1 MKISHP
7 FVFSTL
13 AAALLSALSTSSVA
27 ETTESEGETITV
39 LGQTYRNTA
48 TKSALEPEETPQGV
62 TILDGDLL
70 QQRGVKSLDQALRYA
85 PGVVSEN
92 KGSSVTMYDNFTVR
106 GFSVN
111 QSYYDGLVLQ
121 YLSGWNL
128 QPQIDPIALQQ
139 VEVFK
144 GPTSVLYGA
153 MPPGGMI
160 NMIAKTPQQQA
171 ATEVNFATGSR
182 NLTEASIDTTGQIA
196 DSDFAYRVIALA
208 RKQDSQVDGMEQER
222 YVFAPSLD
230 WQATD
235 KTLLNFNLYYQKD
248 PSMGINS
255 AIPASGT
262 VYSNPNGSTS
272 PSTYAG
278 DSNWSQFE
286 REFWLA
292 GFKVNHEF
300 NDNWTW
306 LTNARYLD
314 ANLTQHNTYHQCY
327 VYAGTEYCDFDEA
340 TGTLNRSIYSTNEE
354 SKGFTVD
361 NQIAGQILLSNIE
374 HNLLFG
380 ADYQRLDGSSLY
392 KEFTTPNGTFY
403 NFNIF
408 APNND
413 LLDPSNLAEIYN
425 EKIDIDVEQLGLYF
439 QDQIRYE
446 KWILLAGARWDHY
459 TAKSDSNLTGETDT
473 DQNEFS
479 YRVGAMYQ
487 FDNGLSPYI
496 SYATGF
502 EPTAGKDIN
511 GDDYKPEMSRQ
522 IETGVKYQSEDLSK
536 TATLSLF
543 RIIKDDAII
552 NNPADFLDPDLQIGE
567 LTSQGIE
574 FQGQWV
580 VNTNLDITA
589 SYTYSDIEISQDD
602 AYSLEGTTPIYVPHH
617 SANLWTNYYL
627 SSGPLRGARLGG
639 GARYV
644 GEMEMDATNTQG
656 KVPSYTIVDLSVG
669 YDLGE
674 ISDSMTGASANLI
687 ANNLFDEESYTCYD
701 NANCWYGAER
711 SVELNVKYQF

>member
-278 DSNWSQFE
+278 DINWSQFE

-306 LTNARYLD
+306 LTNTRYLD
-314 ANLTQHNTYHQCY
+314 AELTQHNTYHT
-327 VYAGTEYCDFDEA
+327 AANFDQS
-340 TGTLNRSIYSTNEE
+340 TGTLSRNIYSTEEE
-354 SKGFTVD
+354 SEGFTID
-361 NQIAGQILLSNIE
+361 NQLSGVVEWGNWQ

-380 ADYQRLDGSSLY
+380 LSYQRLKGSSNY
-392 KEFTTPNGTFY
+392 QEYATSNSAFY
-403 NFNIF
+403 QFNLF

-413 LLDPSNLAEIYN
+413 MLDASSLTSVYDSTTNI
-425 EKIDIDVEQLGLYF
+425 KIWQLGGYF
-439 QDQIRYE
+439 QDQIR
-446 KWILLAGARWDHY
+446 IGDLVLMAGGRWDRFESESANVGA
-459 TAKSDSNLTGETDT
+459 TSSTNANDS
-473 DQNEFS
+473 EFS
-479 YRVGAMYQ
+479 YRVGALYNLESG
-487 FDNGLSPYI
+487 FSPFI
-496 SYATGF
+496 SYATSF
-502 EPTAGKDIN
+502 EPQPGTTQFGNNYEPEKGEQVEVGLKYQSQDNTLQASASLYRIIKSDMVVTDPSSANYQDDIQVGEARSQGVEFQASWLVNQDWDIN
-511 GDDYKPEMSRQ
+511 G
-522 IETGVKYQSEDLSK
+522 
-536 TATLSLF
+536 
-543 RIIKDDAII
+543 
-552 NNPADFLDPDLQIGE
+552 
-567 LTSQGIE
+567 
-574 FQGQWV
+574 
-580 VNTNLDITA
+580 
-589 SYTYSDIEISQDD
+589 SYTYADMEITKDSENGLQ
-602 AYSLEGTTPIYVPHH
+602 GTTPIYVPHH